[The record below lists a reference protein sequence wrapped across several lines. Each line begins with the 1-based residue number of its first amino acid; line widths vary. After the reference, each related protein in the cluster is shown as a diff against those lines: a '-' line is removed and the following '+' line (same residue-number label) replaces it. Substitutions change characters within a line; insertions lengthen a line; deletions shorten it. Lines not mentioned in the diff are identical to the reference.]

1 MLSRVHKISVLLY
14 LSSLVLLV
22 CWGISLK
29 ELLMEQVIV
38 ATLFISAILWLI
50 TGYKKLGKATKIY
63 LFFYPSYLLLAT
75 LLFFTERIMFV
86 VLLIPFWTF
95 ILPQSSLLSKDNYE
109 IRVVPCVLS
118 VPRTVLYEH
127 YFIFEKSLGYAK
139 LQQGNSDA
147 KWSDLHIISN
157 DGSSIRI
164 SVKINGTDTGLVF
177 K

>member
-1 MLSRVHKISVLLY
+1 MLPRVHKISVLLY

-95 ILPQSSLLSKDNYE
+95 ILPQSWLCEAATGMRNGLICISF
-109 IRVVPCVLS
+109 
-118 VPRTVLYEH
+118 RTTVAVSEYQL
-127 YFIFEKSLGYAK
+127 K
-139 LQQGNSDA
+139 
-147 KWSDLHIISN
+147 
-157 DGSSIRI
+157 
-164 SVKINGTDTGLVF
+164 
-177 K
+177 